1 MPVELYTMFRY
12 KNRGG
17 GLTELRKREENYES
31 RRNSMEH
38 GSIVKG
44 DITSALQIYV
54 HLARVQA
61 SRRVE
66 RQSICSV
73 CNLFYIQGGTLAH
86 ICVARGAYV
95 QGIHVLLDARVYKNV
110 TTVRL
115 NATRHTMSSSTNV
128 RSLQACAERV
138 GIQMTI
144 YTPCY
149 YDERNETRSVRFIE
163 IRLKIGT
170 KLQFVL
176 LRIRDGDTYAYTYAL
191 YLRAKSIETRHTETR
206 RTFHSTAK
214 SKRDSY
220 ADKSEINFPFP
231 HRP

>member
-1 MPVELYTMFRY
+1 M
-12 KNRGG
+12 
-17 GLTELRKREENYES
+17 
-31 RRNSMEH
+31 
-38 GSIVKG
+38 
-44 DITSALQIYV
+44 
-54 HLARVQA
+54 
-61 SRRVE
+61 
-66 RQSICSV
+66 
-73 CNLFYIQGGTLAH
+73 
-86 ICVARGAYV
+86 
-95 QGIHVLLDARVYKNV
+95 DARVYKNV

-170 KLQFVL
+170 KLQIVL
-176 LRIRDGDTYAYTYAL
+176 LHIRDGDTYIYIYARLCTLYTSKNY
-191 YLRAKSIETRHTETR
+191 SNGTRKRGVVLFIR
-206 RTFHSTAK
+206 RLK

-220 ADKSEINFPFP
+220 ANKSEINFPFCSP
-231 HRP
+231 TNLYI

>member
-1 MPVELYTMFRY
+1 M
-12 KNRGG
+12 
-17 GLTELRKREENYES
+17 
-31 RRNSMEH
+31 
-38 GSIVKG
+38 
-44 DITSALQIYV
+44 
-54 HLARVQA
+54 
-61 SRRVE
+61 
-66 RQSICSV
+66 
-73 CNLFYIQGGTLAH
+73 
-86 ICVARGAYV
+86 
-95 QGIHVLLDARVYKNV
+95 DARVYKNV

-170 KLQFVL
+170 KLQIVL
-176 LRIRDGDTYAYTYAL
+176 LHIRDGDTYIYIYICTLMHSL
-191 YLRAKSIETRHTETR
+191 YEQKLFKRHTETRR

-214 SKRDSY
+214 VEARFVREQKRNKFPLFL
-220 ADKSEINFPFP
+220 ADQFIYMRFKGFVSFFFITHDDARVNI
-231 HRP
+231 RD